1 MKQTIMKLWY
11 YIEKSEQ
18 RGPVSKAELIVLLKS
33 GHLPPDALVWTHY
46 MQDWTR
52 ASEVEDLRLP
62 ASGGPPPAPKS
73 APAPVQEGWA
83 TPHDDYAAR
92 PGAQQEAAFFHISG
106 ARLVLMSIASW
117 GLFELYWI
125 YRNWQ
130 YLKERDGLN
139 IRPFWRGVFS
149 IFFIH
154 KLMNTIHDDP
164 QANRVVKAAF
174 PPSLL
179 ATVWVIMM
187 LVGNIS
193 GKAQDPGLN
202 LLGLIVSFPSFLI
215 FLPVQNYINA
225 VNRALSPGI
234 PYARWTAGQHAC
246 LVVGILIWLF
256 MLAAVLATP

>member
-1 MKQTIMKLWY
+1 MKLWF
-11 YIEKSEQ
+11 YIQDSAQK
-18 RGPVSKAELIVLLKS
+18 GPVEKAELVELLKS
-33 GHLPPDALVWTHY
+33 GHLPPDTLVWTHY

-52 ASEVEDLRLP
+52 ASEVDDLRRP
-62 ASGGPPPAPKS
+62 TVAAPPPAPLTQS
-73 APAPVQEGWA
+73 APDEPQEQYAPPQE
-83 TPHDDYAAR
+83 PYAA
-92 PGAQQEAAFFHISG
+92 PGAAHREPMFFHISG

-154 KLMNTIHDDP
+154 KLMGTIHDDP

-174 PPSLL
+174 SPSLL
-179 ATVWVIMM
+179 ATIWVVML

-193 GKAQDPGLN
+193 GKAEDPGLN
-202 LLGLIVSFPSFLI
+202 LLGLVVSFPSFLL

-225 VNRALSPGI
+225 VNKAISPDT
-234 PYARWTAGQHAC
+234 PHTKWSAGQHAC
-246 LVVGILIWLF
+246 LVVGVFIWLF
-256 MLAAVLATP
+256 ILAAVFATP